1 VSRRDEIL
9 SQVTTVPSL
18 PAVVCRLQEYLDDP
32 EVNFGQLARVIECDP
47 GLTANVLQLANSAY
61 FGWQGGIGSVR
72 DAISRL
78 GTRRIFQMVLCM
90 SVAPLVRRPI
100 RGYDLDANQLWE
112 HSMAVAICAEKIA
125 GGRRPTCQPNA
136 FTAGLLHDVG
146 KVLLG
151 TFVEVDDQPI
161 KELVELDRLT
171 FNEAERMVLGVDHAE
186 VGAHLLERWNLP
198 PEVSGS
204 ARWHHEPSRAGAD
217 QQNMVDLV
225 HVADVICL
233 NCGWGLGS
241 DGLQYRLD
249 EEAARRLG
257 LKSQDAEAAASL
269 VITGLEELL
278 QIFTPDK
285 KGERNGVQH
294 PAR

>member
-18 PAVVCRLQEYLDDP
+18 PAVVCRLQEFLDDP
-32 EVNFGQLARVIECDP
+32 EVNFDQLSRVIECDP

-78 GTRRIFQMVLCM
+78 GTKRIFQMVLCM
-90 SVAPLVRRPI
+90 SVAPLVRKPV
-100 RGYDLDANQLWE
+100 RGYDLEAGQLWE
-112 HSMAVAICAEKIA
+112 HSVAVAICAEKIA
-125 GGRRPTCQPNA
+125 AGRRPTCQPHS
-136 FTAGLLHDVG
+136 FTGGLLHDVG
-146 KVLLG
+146 KLLLG
-151 TFVEVDDQPI
+151 TFVEVDDGPI
-161 KELVELDRLT
+161 KELVELDHLT

-198 PEVSGS
+198 SEVVAV
-204 ARWHHEPSRAGAD
+204 ARWHHEPGRVDDSL
-217 QQNMVDLV
+217 QSMVDLV

-241 DGLQYRLD
+241 DGMQYRLD
-249 EEAARRLG
+249 EAAAARLG
-257 LKSQDAEAAASL
+257 LRSQEAETIAAQ

-278 QIFTPDK
+278 QIFTPAG
-285 KGERNGVQH
+285 KGAHNGVQH

>member
-1 VSRRDEIL
+1 MSRRDEIL
-9 SQVTTVPSL
+9 SQVTSVPSL

-32 EVNFGQLARVIECDP
+32 EVNFNQLARVIECDP

-78 GTRRIFQMVLCM
+78 GTKRIFQMVLCM
-90 SVAPLVRRPI
+90 SVAPLVRKPI
-100 RGYDLDANQLWE
+100 RGYDLDAGQLWE
-112 HSMAVAICAEKIA
+112 HSVAVAICAEKIA
-125 GGRRPTCQPNA
+125 AGRRPTCQPNA

-151 TFVEVDDQPI
+151 TFVEVDDEPI
-161 KELVELDRLT
+161 KELVALDHLT

-198 PEVSGS
+198 EEVVTA
-204 ARWHHEPSRAGAD
+204 ARWHHEPSRADSSLQG
-217 QQNMVDLV
+217 MVDLV

-249 EEAARRLG
+249 EPAAARLG
-257 LKSQDAEAAASL
+257 LRSQDAEAAASL

-285 KGERNGVQH
+285 KGERNGVQY